1 MKKLM
6 TVLSLLFFYSIV
18 FSQDLMIKS
27 GSKGSYLEHKVA
39 PKEGLFPIGRMYNVH
54 PRHIANF
61 NGIDFNKGLA
71 IGQQIKVPL
80 TDTNFKQN
88 VNKGVPVY
96 YVTEKE
102 SLANISV
109 KSKAQI
115 GDLRGWNNLAVDNVS
130 AGTKLIVGFLITNE
144 MQAKVVTITPKTLVV
159 EESVS
164 NVKKQ
169 EASENKQ
176 PVNEPKKDVV
186 VEESVS
192 NVKKAEE
199 QKKQTEPAVKETPP
213 EVKEEAKKT
222 EPAVVKP
229 QVSMNEDGTGY
240 FKNNFFQQVKT
251 APVTKDQTVTSSI
264 FKTQSGWQDGK
275 YYLLINGVEP
285 GTIVKITN
293 PSNSKTVYAKVLYSM
308 EKIRE
313 NQGVDIRISDAAASS
328 LAVSET
334 DKFILKVNY

>member
-6 TVLSLLFFYSIV
+6 TVGLLLFFYSFV
-18 FSQDLMIKS
+18 FSQELLVKS
-27 GSKGSYLEHKVA
+27 GSKGMYLEHKVA
-39 PKEGLFPIGRMYNVH
+39 AKEGLFPIGRMYNVH

-71 IGQQIKVPL
+71 IGQKINIPL

-102 SLANISV
+102 NLANISV

-115 GDLRGWNNLAVDNVS
+115 NDLRGWNNLTADNIS
-130 AGTKLIVGFLITNE
+130 AGTKLVVGFLITNE
-144 MQAKVVTITPKTLVV
+144 MQDRVVAITPKTLVV

-169 EASENKQ
+169 ETSEKKQ

-213 EVKEEAKKT
+213 EKEEPKKT
-222 EPAVVKP
+222 EPPIVKP
-229 QVSMNEDGTGY
+229 QASMNEDGTGY
-240 FKNNFFQQVKT
+240 FKNNFNQQLKT
-251 APVTKDQTVTSSI
+251 SPLTKEQTLTSSI
-264 FKTQSGWQDGK
+264 FKTQSGWQDG
-275 YYLLINGVEP
+275 
-285 GTIVKITN
+285 
-293 PSNSKTVYAKVLYSM
+293 
-308 EKIRE
+308 
-313 NQGVDIRISDAAASS
+313 
-328 LAVSET
+328 
-334 DKFILKVNY
+334 

>member
-6 TVLSLLFFYSIV
+6 AVALLLFFYSFV
-18 FSQDLMIKS
+18 FSQELLIKS

-39 PKEGLFPIGRMYNVH
+39 AKEGLFPLGRKYNVH

-61 NGIDFNKGLA
+61 NGIDFNKGLS
-71 IGQQIKVPL
+71 IGQKINIPL

-96 YVTEKE
+96 YVAEKE
-102 SLANISV
+102 SIANISI

-115 GDLRGWNNLAVDNVS
+115 NELRGWNNLSTENVS

-144 MQAKVVTITPKTLVV
+144 MQDKVVTITPKTVVV

-169 EASENKQ
+169 ETSENKQ

-186 VEESVS
+186 AEESVS

-213 EVKEEAKKT
+213 VVKEEPKKID
-222 EPAVVKP
+222 PPVVKP
-229 QVSMNEDGTGY
+229 QGSMNEEGTGY
-240 FKNNFFQQVKT
+240 FKSNFFQQVKK
-251 APVTKDQTVTSSI
+251 APVSKDQTVTSSI
-264 FKTQSGWQDGK
+264 FKTQSGWEDGK

-285 GTIVKITN
+285 GTIVKLTN

-308 EKIRE
+308 EKIRQ
-313 NQGVDIRISDAAASS
+313 NQGVDIRISDAAAST